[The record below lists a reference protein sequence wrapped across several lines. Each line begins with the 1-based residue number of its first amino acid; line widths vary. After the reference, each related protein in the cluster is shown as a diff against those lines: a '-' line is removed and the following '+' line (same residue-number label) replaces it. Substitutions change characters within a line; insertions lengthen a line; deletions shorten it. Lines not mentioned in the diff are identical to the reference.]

1 MYKRQVHRYLDQGAP
16 LEICREDPVAF
27 SQDAVQRCSTGK
39 KPLILTE
46 TGAVNDRH
54 VGPFRFYSAD
64 HGGRIFDDVTY
75 PAFFCGAAGSGHIWH
90 WDCYVDA
97 QNLWPHF
104 RPLHDAL
111 EGVQVDAENFQPD
124 SIPDERAWI
133 LEMCIRDRPEGERF
147 RADLGEKKREK
158 EEFFGRVEKERRR

>member
-1 MYKRQVHRYLDQGAP
+1 M
-16 LEICREDPVAF
+16 
-27 SQDAVQRCSTGK
+27 
-39 KPLILTE
+39 
-46 TGAVNDRH
+46 NDRH

-133 LEMCIRDRPEGERF
+133 LELKGDNTTLVLVRS
-147 RADLGEKKREK
+147 RADRWDFVLRDGKEPRSLQGSTCPCAARPRSSGCRGTRARASPSAQGWTLSGFRRGCIVKIQNEK
-158 EEFFGRVEKERRR
+158 